1 MQLTTPVL
9 HPAARAI
16 RLALLAMACAAPA
29 ALVAAPALAQ
39 GQAAATAAPQAY
51 AVAAGPLAT
60 ALNDFAVAAGVS
72 LSTDPAQ
79 TRGLRS
85 PGVRGSFGV
94 AQGFAQ
100 VLAGSGLEAVQL
112 PNGAY
117 VLRQAAPS
125 SAAATG
131 VEKTMAPVTVSA
143 SMERDPVSEHSNSY
157 AARAVTVG
165 KGVQTLREIPQSVS
179 VVTRQKMDDQNLNT
193 IDAVLANTT
202 GITMYDSPMGG
213 RYVYSRGFMVDTYQF
228 DGVNRAMYYP
238 QANSFTSNTAMLDRV
253 EIVRGATG
261 LLQGTGSP
269 GAAINMVRKRPL
281 AEKQVQLAL
290 SAGRWNDV
298 RGEVDVTGPLN
309 ESGSIRGRAVA
320 AHDQRDYFYD
330 VADSR
335 TDVLYGVLEFDLAP
349 GSKLTTGAS
358 YEKLHSTPFFSGMPR
373 FRDGS
378 DPKLPR
384 STFLGADWNRWD
396 SRQTA
401 VFAEFE
407 HRFDADWSLKA
418 SANYT
423 RERHDVKYMFS
434 QGALDPATL
443 AGMMMYGGVFDY
455 GTTNKGI
462 DLSLDGKFNAF
473 GRRHGFSAG
482 MNTNRLESDSD
493 FSLALLQRAN
503 NPLRPN
509 HGVAEPSDAWFR
521 ENSYRGDPSITKM
534 TQTGAYGVA
543 RFSVS
548 DPLTVVAGARVSNYK
563 SSSVYRDT
571 GEVYIDPYRENGVV
585 TPYGGVIYAFDKR
598 WSGYA
603 SVSDIFQP
611 QNQRTA
617 EGALLDPLKGRNL
630 EAGVKGELFDG
641 KVNASLAL
649 FRIEQRNRAELDLV
663 NTCSSGTECYFSAG
677 KVRSEGVDA
686 EISGE
691 VAPGWQLFA
700 GYTLNNFKYLEQT
713 SNAGVMFASTYSPR
727 HMLRAWSD
735 YRLPGAL
742 QKWSVGGGVNFQT
755 ESSRVTQN
763 ITVAQGAYALWSARG
778 AYQIDRNWTAS
789 LSVTNLLDKRY
800 YQTVGAP
807 AWGNFYGEP
816 RKAQLT
822 LRARF

>member
-16 RLALLAMACAAPA
+16 RLAVLAMACAAPA
-29 ALVAAPALAQ
+29 AFLATPALAQ
-39 GQAAATAAPQAY
+39 GQAAATSQSY
-51 AVAAGPLAT
+51 AISAGPLAT

-85 PGVRGSFGV
+85 PGVRGSVNVG
-94 AQGFAQ
+94 QGFAQ

-125 SAAATG
+125 TASATG
-131 VEKTMAPVTVSA
+131 VEKTMAPVMVSA

-179 VVTRQKMDDQNLNT
+179 VVTRQKMDDQNLDT

-228 DGVNRAMYYP
+228 DGVNRAMFYP

-290 SAGRWNDV
+290 GAGRWNDV

-309 ESGSIRGRAVA
+309 EAGSIRGRVVA
-320 AHDQRDYFYD
+320 AHEQRDYFYD

-358 YEKLHSTPFFSGMPR
+358 YEKLKSTPFFSGMPR
-373 FRDGS
+373 YRDGS

-384 STFLGADWNRWD
+384 SAYLGADWNRWD

-401 VFAEFE
+401 AFAEFE

-423 RERHDVKYMFS
+423 REQHDVKYMFNL
-434 QGALDPATL
+434 GALNPATM
-443 AGMMMYGGVFDY
+443 AGMMMYAGVFDY
-455 GTTNKGI
+455 GTTNKGL

-482 MNTNRLESDSD
+482 VSTNRLESDSD
-493 FSLALLQRAN
+493 YSLAMMKLPNSALQ
-503 NPLRPN
+503 PN
-509 HGVAEPSDAWFR
+509 HGVAEPSDAWIR
-521 ENSYRGDPSITKM
+521 KEQYGGGHSLTSM

-548 DPLTVVAGARVSNYK
+548 DQLTVVAGARVSNFK
-563 SSSVYRDT
+563 STSVYRDT
-571 GEVYIDPYRENGVV
+571 GEVYLDPSRENGVV
-585 TPYGGVIYAFDKR
+585 TPYGGVIYAFDQR

-617 EGALLDPLKGRNL
+617 EGMLLDPLKGRNL
-630 EAGVKGELFDG
+630 EVGVKGELFDG
-641 KVNASLAL
+641 KVNTSLAL
-649 FRIEQRNRAELDLV
+649 FRIEQRNRAEADLV
-663 NTCSSGTECYFSAG
+663 NTCSSGTECYFSTG

-691 VAPGWQLFA
+691 VAQGWQLFA

-755 ESSRVTQN
+755 QSSRVTRDV
-763 ITVAQGAYALWSARG
+763 TVAQGAYALWSAR
-778 AYQIDRNWTAS
+778 AASQIDRNWTAA

-816 RKAQLT
+816 RKAALT

>member
-16 RLALLAMACAAPA
+16 RLAVLAMACAAPA
-29 ALVAAPALAQ
+29 AFLAAPALAQ
-39 GQAAATAAPQAY
+39 GQAAAASRSY
-51 AVAAGPLAT
+51 AISAGPLAT

-85 PGVRGSFGV
+85 PGVRGSVNV

-117 VLRQAAPS
+117 VLRQAAPAS
-125 SAAATG
+125 ASAAG

-228 DGVNRAMYYP
+228 DGVNRAMFYP

-309 ESGSIRGRAVA
+309 DSGSIRGRIVA
-320 AHDQRDYFYD
+320 AHEQRDYFYD

-349 GSKLTTGAS
+349 GSKLTMGAS
-358 YEKLHSTPFFSGMPR
+358 HEKLKSTPFFSGMPR
-373 FRDGS
+373 YRDGS

-384 STFLGADWNRWD
+384 SAYLGADWNRWD

-401 VFAEFE
+401 AFAEFE

-423 RERHDVKYMFS
+423 REQHDVKYMFNL
-434 QGALDPATL
+434 GALNPATM
-443 AGMMMYGGVFDY
+443 AGMMMYAGVFDY
-455 GTTNKGI
+455 GTTNKGL

-482 MNTNRLESDSD
+482 ISTNRLESDSD
-493 FSLALLQRAN
+493 YSLAMMKLPNSALQ
-503 NPLRPN
+503 PN
-509 HGVAEPSDAWFR
+509 HGVAEPSDAWIR
-521 ENSYRGDPSITKM
+521 KEQYGGGHSLTSM

-571 GEVYIDPYRENGVV
+571 GEVYLDPSRENGVV

-617 EGALLDPLKGRNL
+617 EGTLLDPLKGRNL
-630 EAGVKGELFDG
+630 EVGVKGELFDG

-649 FRIEQRNRAELDLV
+649 FRIEQRNRAEADLV
-663 NTCSSGTECYFSAG
+663 NICTSGTECYFSAG
-677 KVRSEGVDA
+677 KVRSEGLDA

-755 ESSRVTQN
+755 ESSRVTRDV
-763 ITVAQGAYALWSARG
+763 TVAQGAYALWSARA
-778 AYQIDRNWTAS
+778 AYQIDRNWTAA

-816 RKAQLT
+816 RKAALT

>member
-16 RLALLAMACAAPA
+16 RLAVLAMACAAPA
-29 ALVAAPALAQ
+29 AFLAAPALAQ
-39 GQAAATAAPQAY
+39 GQAAAASQSY
-51 AVAAGPLAT
+51 AISAGPLAT

-85 PGVRGSFGV
+85 PGVRGSV
-94 AQGFAQ
+94 NVTQGFAQ

-117 VLRQAAPS
+117 VLRQAAPT
-125 SAAATG
+125 SASATG
-131 VEKTMAPVTVSA
+131 VEKTMAPVMVSA

-228 DGVNRAMYYP
+228 DGVNRAMFYP

-309 ESGSIRGRAVA
+309 DSGSIRGRIVA
-320 AHDQRDYFYD
+320 AHEQRDYFYD

-358 YEKLHSTPFFSGMPR
+358 YEKLKSTPFFSGMPR
-373 FRDGS
+373 YRDGS

-384 STFLGADWNRWD
+384 SAYLGADWNRWD

-401 VFAEFE
+401 AFAEFE

-423 RERHDVKYMFS
+423 REQHDVKYMFNL
-434 QGALDPATL
+434 GALNPATM
-443 AGMMMYGGVFDY
+443 AGMMMYAGVFDY
-455 GTTNKGI
+455 GTTNKGL

-482 MNTNRLESDSD
+482 ISTNRLESDSD
-493 FSLALLQRAN
+493 YSLAMMKLPNSALQ
-503 NPLRPN
+503 PN
-509 HGVAEPSDAWFR
+509 HGVAEPSDAWIR
-521 ENSYRGDPSITKM
+521 KEQYGGGHSLTSM

-630 EAGVKGELFDG
+630 EVGVKGELFDG
-641 KVNASLAL
+641 KVNTSLAL

-677 KVRSEGVDA
+677 KVRSEGLDA

-755 ESSRVTQN
+755 ESSRVTRDVS
-763 ITVAQGAYALWSARG
+763 VAQGAYALWSARA
-778 AYQIDRNWTAS
+778 AYQIDRNWTAA

-816 RKAQLT
+816 RKAALT

>member
-16 RLALLAMACAAPA
+16 RLAVLAMACAAPA
-29 ALVAAPALAQ
+29 AFVAAPALAQ
-39 GQAAATAAPQAY
+39 GQAATAQAFT
-51 AVAAGPLAT
+51 VPAGPLAT

-125 SAAATG
+125 SAAAAG

-165 KGVQTLREIPQSVS
+165 KGVQTLREIPLSVS

-228 DGVNRAMYYP
+228 DGVNRAMFYP
-238 QANSFTSNTAMLDRV
+238 QANSFTSNTTMLDRV

-309 ESGSIRGRAVA
+309 ESGSIRGRVVA
-320 AHDQRDYFYD
+320 AHEQRDYFYD

-358 YEKLHSTPFFSGMPR
+358 YEKLKSTPFFSGMPR
-373 FRDGS
+373 YLDGS

-384 STFLGADWNRWD
+384 STYLGADWNRWD

-401 VFAEFE
+401 AFAEFE

-423 RERHDVKYMFS
+423 REQHDVKYMFNL
-434 QGALDPATL
+434 GALNPATM
-443 AGMMMYGGVFDY
+443 AGMMMYAGVFDY
-455 GTTNKGI
+455 GTTNKGL

-482 MNTNRLESDSD
+482 VSTNRLESDSD
-493 FSLALLQRAN
+493 YSLAMMKLPNSALQ
-503 NPLRPN
+503 PN
-509 HGVAEPSDAWFR
+509 HGVAEPSDAWIR
-521 ENSYRGDPSITKM
+521 EKQYGGGHSLTTM

-548 DPLTVVAGARVSNYK
+548 DPLTVVAGARVSNFK
-563 SSSVYRDT
+563 STSVYRDT
-571 GEVYIDPYRENGVV
+571 GEVYLDPSRENGVV

-617 EGALLDPLKGRNL
+617 EGALLEPLKGRNL
-630 EAGVKGELFDG
+630 EVGVKGELFDG
-641 KVNASLAL
+641 KVNTSLAL
-649 FRIEQRNRAELDLV
+649 FRIEQRNRAEADLV
-663 NTCSSGTECYFSAG
+663 NICTSGTECYFSTG

-691 VAPGWQLFA
+691 VTPGWQLFA

-755 ESSRVTQN
+755 ESSRTTRDVK
-763 ITVAQGAYALWSARG
+763 VAQGAYALWSARA

>member
-16 RLALLAMACAAPA
+16 RLAVLAMACAAPA
-29 ALVAAPALAQ
+29 AFLAAPALAQ
-39 GQAAATAAPQAY
+39 GQAAASQSY
-51 AVAAGPLAT
+51 AISAGPLAT

-85 PGVRGSFGV
+85 AGVRGSV
-94 AQGFAQ
+94 NVTQGFAQ
-100 VLAGSGLEAVQL
+100 VLAGSGLEALQL

-117 VLRQAAPS
+117 VLRQAAPT
-125 SAAATG
+125 SASATG

-228 DGVNRAMYYP
+228 DGVNRAMFYP

-309 ESGSIRGRAVA
+309 EAGSIRGRVVA
-320 AHDQRDYFYD
+320 AHEQRDYFYD

-358 YEKLHSTPFFSGMPR
+358 YEKLKSTPFFSGMPR
-373 FRDGS
+373 YRDGS

-384 STFLGADWNRWD
+384 SAYLGADWNRWD

-401 VFAEFE
+401 AFAEFE

-423 RERHDVKYMFS
+423 REQHDVKYMFNL
-434 QGALDPATL
+434 GALNPATM
-443 AGMMMYGGVFDY
+443 AGMMMYAGVFDY
-455 GTTNKGI
+455 GTTNKGL

-482 MNTNRLESDSD
+482 VSTNRLESDSD
-493 FSLALLQRAN
+493 YSLAMMKLPNSALQ
-503 NPLRPN
+503 PN
-509 HGVAEPSDAWFR
+509 HGVAEPSDAWIR
-521 ENSYRGDPSITKM
+521 KEQYGGGHSLTSM

-548 DPLTVVAGARVSNYK
+548 DPLTVVAGARVSNFK
-563 SSSVYRDT
+563 STSVYRDT
-571 GEVYIDPYRENGVV
+571 GEVYLDPSRENGVV
-585 TPYGGVIYAFDKR
+585 TPYGGVIYAFDQR

-630 EAGVKGELFDG
+630 EVGVKGELFDG

-755 ESSRVTQN
+755 ESSRVTRDV
-763 ITVAQGAYALWSARG
+763 TVAQGAYALWSARA

-816 RKAQLT
+816 RKAALT

>member
-16 RLALLAMACAAPA
+16 RLAVIAMACAAPA
-29 ALVAAPALAQ
+29 AFLAAPALAQ
-39 GQAAATAAPQAY
+39 GQAAATAPQAY
-51 AVAAGPLAT
+51 AVPAGPLAT

-85 PGVRGSFGV
+85 PGVRGSFNV
-94 AQGFAQ
+94 TQGFAQ

-112 PNGAY
+112 PNGAW
-117 VLRQAAPS
+117 VLRLAAPA
-125 SAAATG
+125 SAPAAGT
-131 VEKTMAPVTVSA
+131 EKTMAPVTVSA

-213 RYVYSRGFMVDTYQF
+213 RYVYSRGFMVETYQF
-228 DGVNRAMYYP
+228 DGVNRAMFYP

-290 SAGRWNDV
+290 GAGRWNDV

-320 AHDQRDYFYD
+320 SMEQRDYFYD

-358 YEKLHSTPFFSGMPR
+358 YEKLKSTPFFSGMPR
-373 FRDGS
+373 YLDGS

-384 STFLGADWNRWD
+384 STYLGADWNRWD

-401 VFAEFE
+401 AFAEFE

-423 RERHDVKYMFS
+423 REQHDVKYMFNL
-434 QGALDPATL
+434 GALHPATL
-443 AGMMMYGGVFDY
+443 AGMMMYAGVFDY
-455 GTTNKGI
+455 GSTNKGV

-482 MNTNRLESDSD
+482 VSTNRLESDSD
-493 FSLALLQRAN
+493 YSLAMMKLPNSALQ
-503 NPLRPN
+503 PN
-509 HGVAEPSDAWFR
+509 HGVAEPSDAWIR
-521 ENSYRGDPSITKM
+521 KEKYGGAHSLTTM

-585 TPYGGVIYAFDKR
+585 TPYGGVIYAFDPR

-630 EAGVKGELFDG
+630 EVGVKGELFDG
-641 KVNASLAL
+641 KVNTSLSL
-649 FRIEQRNRAELDLV
+649 FRIEQRNRAEADLV
-663 NTCSSGTECYFSAG
+663 NICTSGTECYFSTG

-713 SNAGVMFASTYSPR
+713 SIVGVMFASTYSPR

-755 ESSRVTQN
+755 ESSRTTRDVK
-763 ITVAQGAYALWSARG
+763 VAQGAYALWSAR
-778 AYQIDRNWTAS
+778 AAWQIDRNWTAS

-800 YQTVGAP
+800 YQTVSAP

>member
-16 RLALLAMACAAPA
+16 RLAVLAMACAAPA
-29 ALVAAPALAQ
+29 AFLAAPALAQ
-39 GQAAATAAPQAY
+39 GQAAAASQSY
-51 AVAAGPLAT
+51 AISAGPLAT

-85 PGVRGSFGV
+85 PGVRGSV
-94 AQGFAQ
+94 NVTQGFSQ

-117 VLRQAAPS
+117 VLRQAAPAS
-125 SAAATG
+125 ASAAG
-131 VEKTMAPVTVSA
+131 VEKTMAPVMVSA

-228 DGVNRAMYYP
+228 DGVNRAMFYP

-309 ESGSIRGRAVA
+309 DSGSIRGRIVA
-320 AHDQRDYFYD
+320 AHEQRDYFYD

-358 YEKLHSTPFFSGMPR
+358 YEKLKSTPFFSGMPR
-373 FRDGS
+373 YRDGS

-384 STFLGADWNRWD
+384 SAYLGADWNRWD

-401 VFAEFE
+401 AFAEFE

-423 RERHDVKYMFS
+423 REQHDVKYMFNL
-434 QGALDPATL
+434 GALHPTTL
-443 AGMMMYGGVFDY
+443 AGMMMYTGVFDY
-455 GTTNKGI
+455 GTTNKGV

-482 MNTNRLESDSD
+482 ISTNRLESDSD
-493 FSLALLQRAN
+493 YSLAMMKLPNSALQ
-503 NPLRPN
+503 PN
-509 HGVAEPSDAWFR
+509 HGVAEPSDAWIR
-521 ENSYRGDPSITKM
+521 KEQYGGGHSLTSM

-617 EGALLDPLKGRNL
+617 EGTLLDPLKGRNL
-630 EAGVKGELFDG
+630 EVGVKGELFDG
-641 KVNASLAL
+641 KVNTSLAL

-677 KVRSEGVDA
+677 KVRSEGLDA

-755 ESSRVTQN
+755 ESSRVTRDVS
-763 ITVAQGAYALWSARG
+763 VAQGAYALWSARA
-778 AYQIDRNWTAS
+778 AYQIDRNWTAA

-816 RKAQLT
+816 RKAALT

>member
-16 RLALLAMACAAPA
+16 RLAVLAMACAAPA
-29 ALVAAPALAQ
+29 AFLATPALAQ
-39 GQAAATAAPQAY
+39 GQAAATSQSY
-51 AVAAGPLAT
+51 AISAGPLAT

-85 PGVRGSFGV
+85 PGVRGSVNVG
-94 AQGFAQ
+94 QGFAQ

-125 SAAATG
+125 TASATG
-131 VEKTMAPVTVSA
+131 VEKTMAPVMVSA

-179 VVTRQKMDDQNLNT
+179 VVTRQKMDDQNLDT

-228 DGVNRAMYYP
+228 DGVNRAMFYP

-290 SAGRWNDV
+290 GAGRWNDV

-309 ESGSIRGRAVA
+309 EAGSIRGRVVA
-320 AHDQRDYFYD
+320 AHEQRDYFYD

-358 YEKLHSTPFFSGMPR
+358 YEKLKSTPFFSGMPR
-373 FRDGS
+373 YRDGS

-384 STFLGADWNRWD
+384 SAYLGADWNRWD

-401 VFAEFE
+401 AFAEFE

-423 RERHDVKYMFS
+423 REQHDVKYMFNL
-434 QGALDPATL
+434 GALNPATM
-443 AGMMMYGGVFDY
+443 AGMMMYAGVFDY
-455 GTTNKGI
+455 GTTNKGL

-482 MNTNRLESDSD
+482 VSTNRLESDSD
-493 FSLALLQRAN
+493 YSLAMMKLPNSALQ
-503 NPLRPN
+503 PN
-509 HGVAEPSDAWFR
+509 HGVAEPSDAWIR
-521 ENSYRGDPSITKM
+521 KEQYGGGHSLTSM

-548 DPLTVVAGARVSNYK
+548 DQLTVVAGARVSNFK
-563 SSSVYRDT
+563 STSVYRDT
-571 GEVYIDPYRENGVV
+571 GEVYLDPSRENGVV

-617 EGALLDPLKGRNL
+617 EGALLEPLKGRNL
-630 EAGVKGELFDG
+630 EVGVKGELFDG
-641 KVNASLAL
+641 KVNTSLAL
-649 FRIEQRNRAELDLV
+649 FRIEQRNRAEADLV
-663 NTCSSGTECYFSAG
+663 NICTSGTECYFSAG

-691 VAPGWQLFA
+691 VAQGWQLFA

-755 ESSRVTQN
+755 QSSRVTRDV
-763 ITVAQGAYALWSARG
+763 TVAQGAYALWSARA
-778 AYQIDRNWTAS
+778 AYQIDRNWTAA

-816 RKAQLT
+816 RKAALT

>member
-16 RLALLAMACAAPA
+16 RLAVLAMACAAPA
-29 ALVAAPALAQ
+29 AFVAAPALAQ
-39 GQAAATAAPQAY
+39 GQAAAAAPQAY
-51 AVAAGPLAT
+51 AIAAGPLAT

-85 PGVRGSFGV
+85 PGVRGSV
-94 AQGFAQ
+94 NVSQGFAQ

-117 VLRQAAPS
+117 VLRQAAPTS
-125 SAAATG
+125 ASAAG

-228 DGVNRAMYYP
+228 DGVNRAMFYP

-309 ESGSIRGRAVA
+309 EAGSIRGRVVA

-358 YEKLHSTPFFSGMPR
+358 YEKLKSTPFFSGMPR
-373 FRDGS
+373 YRDGS

-384 STFLGADWNRWD
+384 SAYLGADWNRWD

-401 VFAEFE
+401 AFAEFE

-423 RERHDVKYMFS
+423 REQHDVKYMFNL
-434 QGALDPATL
+434 GALNPATM
-443 AGMMMYGGVFDY
+443 AGMMMYAGVFDY
-455 GTTNKGI
+455 GTTNKGL

-482 MNTNRLESDSD
+482 VSTNRLESDSD
-493 FSLALLQRAN
+493 YSLAMMKLPNSALQ
-503 NPLRPN
+503 PN
-509 HGVAEPSDAWFR
+509 HGVAEPSDAWIR
-521 ENSYRGDPSITKM
+521 KEQYGGGHSLTSM

-548 DPLTVVAGARVSNYK
+548 DPLTVVAGARVSNFK

-617 EGALLDPLKGRNL
+617 AGALLDPLKGRNL
-630 EAGVKGELFDG
+630 EVGVKGELFDG
-641 KVNASLAL
+641 KVNTSLAL
-649 FRIEQRNRAELDLV
+649 FRIEQRNRAEADLV
-663 NTCSSGTECYFSAG
+663 NICTSGTECYFSAG
-677 KVRSEGVDA
+677 KVRSEGLDA

-691 VAPGWQLFA
+691 VAQGWQLFA

-755 ESSRVTQN
+755 ESSRVTRDV
-763 ITVAQGAYALWSARG
+763 TVAQGAYALWSARA
-778 AYQIDRNWTAS
+778 AYQIDRNWTAA

-816 RKAQLT
+816 RKAALT

>member
-1 MQLTTPVL
+1 MNLKLNP
-9 HPAARAI
+9 P
-16 RLALLAMACAAPA
+16 ALLAISCAVSA
-29 ALVAAPALAQ
+29 ALTTLPALAQ
-39 GQAAATAAPQAY
+39 SQPASASY
-51 AVAAGPLAT
+51 AIAAGPLST
-60 ALNDFAVAAGVS
+60 ALNDFAVAANIS

-85 PGVRGSFGV
+85 PGVRGLYSV
-94 AQGFAQ
+94 AQGFALL
-100 VLAGSGLEAVQL
+100 LAGSGLEAVQL
-112 PNGAY
+112 ANGGY
-117 VLRQAAPS
+117 VLRQAAIAPQ
-125 SAAATG
+125 AGA
-131 VEKTMAPVTVSA
+131 EKTMAPVTISA
-143 SMERDPVSEHSNSY
+143 SQERDPVSEHDNSY

-165 KGVQTLREIPQSVS
+165 KGVQTLREIAQSVS
-179 VVTRQKMDDQNLNT
+179 VITRQKMDDQNLTT

-238 QANSFTSNTAMLDRV
+238 QANSFTSNTAVLDRV
-253 EIVRGATG
+253 EVVRGATG

-281 AEKQVQLAL
+281 ADKQLQLAVTG
-290 SAGRWNDV
+290 GRWNAL
-298 RGEVDVTGPLN
+298 RGEVDATGPLN
-309 ESGSIRGRAVA
+309 ESGSIRGRVVA
-320 AHDQRDYFYD
+320 AHDQRDFFYD

-358 YEKLHSTPFFSGMPR
+358 VEKLRSTPFFSGLPLYSNG
-373 FRDGS
+373 RDS
-378 DPKLPR
+378 KLPR
-384 STFLGADWNRWD
+384 SSFIGADWNRWN
-396 SRQTA
+396 SKQTA
-401 VFAEFE
+401 AFAEFE
-407 HRFDADWSLKA
+407 HRPDADWSLKA

-423 RERHDVKYMFS
+423 RERHDVKYMFNL
-434 QGALDPATL
+434 GAINPVTM
-443 AGMMMYGGVFDY
+443 AGMMRYDGVFDY
-455 GTTNKGI
+455 GTTNKGV

-482 MNTNRLESDSD
+482 VNTNRLEGDSD
-493 FSLALLQRAN
+493 FSLAMLNQGINALQ
-503 NPLRPN
+503 PD
-509 HGVAEPSDAWFR
+509 HGVEEPSDTWLR
-521 ENSYRGDPSITKM
+521 EHSYRGAPTVTSM
-534 TQTGAYGVA
+534 RQTGAYGVA
-543 RFSVS
+543 RISVS
-548 DPLTVVAGARVSNYK
+548 EPFTVVAGARVSNYK
-563 SSSVYRDT
+563 SSNINRIT
-571 GEVYIDPYRENGVV
+571 GAEESDPYKENGVV
-585 TPYGGVIYAFDKR
+585 TPYGGVLYAFDPR

-611 QNQRTA
+611 QNSRDA
-617 EGALLDPLKGRNL
+617 AGALLDPLKGRNL

-641 KVNASLAL
+641 KVNASLAV

-663 NTCSSGTECYFSAG
+663 HTCSSGTECYISAG

-691 VAPGWQLFA
+691 VARGWQLFA
-700 GYTLNNFKYLEQT
+700 GYTLNNFKYLDQT
-713 SNAGVMFASTYSPR
+713 SSAGLMFASTYSPR

-742 QKWSVGGGVNFQT
+742 AAWSVGGGVNFQT
-755 ESSRVTQN
+755 ESSRVTQG
-763 ITVAQGAYALWSARG
+763 ITVAQGAYALWSARA
-778 AYQIDRNWTAS
+778 AYQIDRNWSAS
-789 LSVTNLLDKRY
+789 LSVTNVLDKRY

-816 RKAQLT
+816 RKASLT

>member
-1 MQLTTPVL
+1 MNLNTP
-9 HPAARAI
+9 
-16 RLALLAMACAAPA
+16 ALLAISCAVYA
-29 ALVAAPALAQ
+29 ALTVLPAQAQ
-39 GQAAATAAPQAY
+39 SRPASASY
-51 AVAAGPLAT
+51 AIAAGPLST
-60 ALNDFAVAAGVS
+60 ALNDFAVAANVS

-79 TRGLRS
+79 TRGLQS
-85 PGVRGSFGV
+85 PGVRGAYSV
-94 AQGFAQ
+94 AQGFALL
-100 VLAGSGLEAVQL
+100 LAGSGLEAVQL
-112 PNGAY
+112 PNGGY
-117 VLRQAAPS
+117 VLRQAAIAPQPG
-125 SAAATG
+125 A
-131 VEKTMAPVTVSA
+131 EKTMAPVSISA
-143 SMERDPVSEHSNSY
+143 SLERDPVSEHGNSY

-179 VVTRQKMDDQNLNT
+179 VITRQKMDDQNLTT

-213 RYVYSRGFMVDTYQF
+213 RYVYSRGFMVETYQF

-238 QANSFTSNTAMLDRV
+238 QANSFTSNTAVLDRV
-253 EIVRGATG
+253 EVVRGATG
-261 LLQGTGSP
+261 LLQGTGSR
-269 GAAINMVRKRPL
+269 GAAINMVRKRPM
-281 AEKQVQLAL
+281 AEKQVQLAVTG
-290 SAGRWNDV
+290 GRWNAL
-298 RGEVDVTGPLN
+298 RGEVDATGPLN
-309 ESGSIRGRAVA
+309 ESGSIRGRVVA

-358 YEKLHSTPFFSGMPR
+358 VEKLRSTPFFSGMPR
-373 FRDGS
+373 YRDGG
-378 DPKLPR
+378 DPHLPR
-384 STFLGADWNRWD
+384 NTYLGADWNHWD
-396 SRQTA
+396 SRQSA

-407 HRFDADWSLKA
+407 HRFDADWVMKIT
-418 SANYT
+418 ANGT

-434 QGALDPATL
+434 QGALDRATL

-455 GTTNKGI
+455 GTTNKGVDI
-462 DLSLDGKFNAF
+462 SLDGKFNAF
-473 GRRHGFSAG
+473 GRRHGFSVGAS
-482 MNTNRLESDSD
+482 TNRLESDSD
-493 FSLALLQRAN
+493 FSLALLQR
-503 NPLRPN
+503 PN
-509 HGVAEPSDAWFR
+509 SALQPEHGVAEPSDAWFR
-521 ENSYRGDPSITKM
+521 ANSYCGEPSITTM
-534 TQTGAYGVA
+534 RQSGAYGVA
-543 RFSVS
+543 RLSVT
-548 DPLTVVAGARVSNYK
+548 DPLTVVLGARVSNYK

-571 GEVYIDPYRENGVV
+571 GEVYIDPYKENGVL
-585 TPYGGVIYAFDKR
+585 TPYGGVIYAFDPR

-617 EGALLDPLKGRNL
+617 DGALLDPLKGRNL

-641 KVNASLAL
+641 KVNASLAV

-663 NTCSSGTECYFSAG
+663 NTCSSGTECYFSTG

-691 VAPGWQLFA
+691 VARGWQLFA
-700 GYTLNNFKYLEQT
+700 GYTLNNFKYLDQT
-713 SNAGVMFASTYSPR
+713 SSAGVMFASTYSPR
-727 HMLRAWSD
+727 HMLRVWSD

-742 QKWSVGGGVNFQT
+742 AAWSVGGGVNFQT

-763 ITVAQGAYALWSARG
+763 IKVAQAAYALWTARA

-816 RKAQLT
+816 RKASVT

>member
-16 RLALLAMACAAPA
+16 RLAILAMACAAPA
-29 ALVAAPALAQ
+29 AFLAAPALAQ
-39 GQAAATAAPQAY
+39 GQAAAASQSY
-51 AVAAGPLAT
+51 AISAGPLAT

-85 PGVRGSFGV
+85 PGVRGSV
-94 AQGFAQ
+94 NVSQGFAQ

-117 VLRQAAPS
+117 VLRQAAPTS
-125 SAAATG
+125 ASAAG

-228 DGVNRAMYYP
+228 DGVNRAMFYP

-309 ESGSIRGRAVA
+309 EAGSIRGRVVA

-358 YEKLHSTPFFSGMPR
+358 YEKLKSTPFFSGMPR
-373 FRDGS
+373 YRDGS

-384 STFLGADWNRWD
+384 SAYLGADWNRWD

-401 VFAEFE
+401 AFAEFE

-423 RERHDVKYMFS
+423 REQHDVKYMFNL
-434 QGALDPATL
+434 GALNPATM
-443 AGMMMYGGVFDY
+443 AGMMMYAGVFDY
-455 GTTNKGI
+455 GTTNKGL

-482 MNTNRLESDSD
+482 VSTNRLESDSD
-493 FSLALLQRAN
+493 YSLAMMKLPNSALQ
-503 NPLRPN
+503 PN
-509 HGVAEPSDAWFR
+509 HGVAEPSDAWIR
-521 ENSYRGDPSITKM
+521 KEQYGGGHSLTST

-571 GEVYIDPYRENGVV
+571 GEVYLDPSRENGVV

-617 EGALLDPLKGRNL
+617 AGALLDPLKGRNL
-630 EAGVKGELFDG
+630 EVGVKGELFDG

-649 FRIEQRNRAELDLV
+649 FRIEQRNRAEADLV
-663 NTCSSGTECYFSAG
+663 NICTSGTECYFSAG
-677 KVRSEGVDA
+677 KVRSEGLDA

-691 VAPGWQLFA
+691 VAQGWQLFA

-755 ESSRVTQN
+755 ESSRVTRDV
-763 ITVAQGAYALWSARG
+763 TVAQGAYALWSARA
-778 AYQIDRNWTAS
+778 AYQIDRNWTAA

-816 RKAQLT
+816 RKAALT

>member
-16 RLALLAMACAAPA
+16 RLAVLAMACAAPA
-29 ALVAAPALAQ
+29 AFIAAPALAQ
-39 GQAAATAAPQAY
+39 GQAAAAAPQPY
-51 AVAAGPLAT
+51 AVPAGPLAT

-85 PGVRGSFGV
+85 PGVRGSFNV
-94 AQGFAQ
+94 AQGFSQ
-100 VLAGSGLEAVQL
+100 VLAGSGMEAVQL

-125 SAAATG
+125 STSEAG
-131 VEKTMAPVTVSA
+131 VEKTMAPVMVSA
-143 SMERDPVSEHSNSY
+143 SMERDPVSEHSSSY

-179 VVTRQKMDDQNLNT
+179 VVTRQKMDDQNLST

-213 RYVYSRGFMVDTYQF
+213 RYVYSRGFMVETYQF

-281 AEKQVQLAL
+281 AEKQAQLAL

-309 ESGSIRGRAVA
+309 ESGSIRGRVVA

-330 VADSR
+330 VANSR

-373 FRDGS
+373 YLDGS

-384 STFLGADWNRWD
+384 STYLGADWNRWD

-401 VFAEFE
+401 AFAEFE

-423 RERHDVKYMFS
+423 REQHDVKYMFNL
-434 QGALDPATL
+434 GALNPATL
-443 AGMMMYGGVFDY
+443 AGMMMYAGVFDY
-455 GTTNKGI
+455 GTTNKGV

-482 MNTNRLESDSD
+482 H
-493 FSLALLQRAN
+493 Q
-503 NPLRPN
+503 
-509 HGVAEPSDAWFR
+509 HEP
-521 ENSYRGDPSITKM
+521 
-534 TQTGAYGVA
+534 
-543 RFSVS
+543 
-548 DPLTVVAGARVSNYK
+548 
-563 SSSVYRDT
+563 
-571 GEVYIDPYRENGVV
+571 
-585 TPYGGVIYAFDKR
+585 
-598 WSGYA
+598 
-603 SVSDIFQP
+603 
-611 QNQRTA
+611 
-617 EGALLDPLKGRNL
+617 
-630 EAGVKGELFDG
+630 
-641 KVNASLAL
+641 
-649 FRIEQRNRAELDLV
+649 
-663 NTCSSGTECYFSAG
+663 AG
-677 KVRSEGVDA
+677 KRQRLQ
-686 EISGE
+686 
-691 VAPGWQLFA
+691 PGHDEA
-700 GYTLNNFKYLEQT
+700 
-713 SNAGVMFASTYSPR
+713 
-727 HMLRAWSD
+727 
-735 YRLPGAL
+735 
-742 QKWSVGGGVNFQT
+742 
-755 ESSRVTQN
+755 
-763 ITVAQGAYALWSARG
+763 AQ
-778 AYQIDRNWTAS
+778 
-789 LSVTNLLDKRY
+789 
-800 YQTVGAP
+800 
-807 AWGNFYGEP
+807 
-816 RKAQLT
+816 
-822 LRARF
+822 

>member
-1 MQLTTPVL
+1 MQLTTPIL

-16 RLALLAMACAAPA
+16 RLAVLAMACAAPA
-29 ALVAAPALAQ
+29 AFLAAPALAQ
-39 GQAAATAAPQAY
+39 GQAAAASQSY
-51 AVAAGPLAT
+51 AISAGPLAT

-85 PGVRGSFGV
+85 PGVRGSV
-94 AQGFAQ
+94 NVSQGFAQ

-117 VLRQAAPS
+117 VLRQAAPTS
-125 SAAATG
+125 ASAAG

-228 DGVNRAMYYP
+228 DGVNRAMFYP
-238 QANSFTSNTAMLDRV
+238 QANSLTSNTAMLDRV

-309 ESGSIRGRAVA
+309 EAGSIRGRVVA

-358 YEKLHSTPFFSGMPR
+358 YEKLKSTPFFSGMPR
-373 FRDGS
+373 YRDGS

-384 STFLGADWNRWD
+384 SAYLGADWNRWD

-401 VFAEFE
+401 AFAEFE

-423 RERHDVKYMFS
+423 REQHDVKYMFNL
-434 QGALDPATL
+434 GALNPATM
-443 AGMMMYGGVFDY
+443 AGMMMYAGVFDY
-455 GTTNKGI
+455 GTTNKGL

-482 MNTNRLESDSD
+482 VSTNRLESDSD
-493 FSLALLQRAN
+493 YSLAMMKLPNSALQ
-503 NPLRPN
+503 PN
-509 HGVAEPSDAWFR
+509 HGVAEPSDAWIR
-521 ENSYRGDPSITKM
+521 KEQYGGGHSLTSM

-548 DPLTVVAGARVSNYK
+548 DPLTVVAGARVSNFK

-617 EGALLDPLKGRNL
+617 EGTLLDPLKGRNL
-630 EAGVKGELFDG
+630 EVGVKGELFDG

-649 FRIEQRNRAELDLV
+649 FRIEQRNRAEADLV
-663 NTCSSGTECYFSAG
+663 NICTSGTECYFSAG

-691 VAPGWQLFA
+691 VAQGWQLFA

-755 ESSRVTQN
+755 ESSRVTRDV
-763 ITVAQGAYALWSARG
+763 TVAQGAYALWSARA
-778 AYQIDRNWTAS
+778 AYQIDRNWTAA

>member
-16 RLALLAMACAAPA
+16 RLAVLAMACAAPA
-29 ALVAAPALAQ
+29 AFVAAPALAQ
-39 GQAAATAAPQAY
+39 GQAATAQAFT
-51 AVAAGPLAT
+51 VPAGPLAT

-125 SAAATG
+125 SAAAAG

-165 KGVQTLREIPQSVS
+165 KGVQTLREIPLSVS

-228 DGVNRAMYYP
+228 DGVNRAMFYP
-238 QANSFTSNTAMLDRV
+238 QANSFTSNTTMLDRV

-309 ESGSIRGRAVA
+309 ESGSIRGRVVA
-320 AHDQRDYFYD
+320 AHEQRDYFYD

-358 YEKLHSTPFFSGMPR
+358 YEKLKSTPFFSGMPR
-373 FRDGS
+373 YLDGS

-384 STFLGADWNRWD
+384 STYLGADWNRWD

-401 VFAEFE
+401 AFAEFE

-423 RERHDVKYMFS
+423 REQHDVKYMFNL
-434 QGALDPATL
+434 GALNPATM
-443 AGMMMYGGVFDY
+443 AGMMMYAGVFDY
-455 GTTNKGI
+455 GTTNKGL

-482 MNTNRLESDSD
+482 VSTNRLESDSD
-493 FSLALLQRAN
+493 YSLAMMKLPNSALQ
-503 NPLRPN
+503 PN
-509 HGVAEPSDAWFR
+509 HGVAEPSDAWIR
-521 ENSYRGDPSITKM
+521 KEQYGGGHSLTTM

-548 DPLTVVAGARVSNYK
+548 DPLTVVAGARVSNFK
-563 SSSVYRDT
+563 STSVYRDT
-571 GEVYIDPYRENGVV
+571 GEVYLDPSRENGVV

-617 EGALLDPLKGRNL
+617 EGALLEPLKGRNL
-630 EAGVKGELFDG
+630 EVGVKGELFDG
-641 KVNASLAL
+641 KVNTSLAL

-677 KVRSEGVDA
+677 KVRSEGLDA

-763 ITVAQGAYALWSARG
+763 VTVAQGAYALFSARG

>member
-16 RLALLAMACAAPA
+16 RLAIIAMACAAPA
-29 ALVAAPALAQ
+29 AFVSAPALAQ
-39 GQAAATAAPQAY
+39 GQAAAAPQAY
-51 AVAAGPLAT
+51 AVPAGPLAT

-85 PGVRGSFGV
+85 PGVRGSFNV
-94 AQGFAQ
+94 SQGFAQ

-125 SAAATG
+125 SASAAG

-157 AARAVTVG
+157 AARAVTIG

-213 RYVYSRGFMVDTYQF
+213 RYVYSRGFMVETYQF
-228 DGVNRAMYYP
+228 DGVNRAMFYP

-298 RGEVDVTGPLN
+298 RGEIDVTGPLN

-320 AHDQRDYFYD
+320 AHDQRNYFYD

-373 FRDGS
+373 YLDGS

-384 STFLGADWNRWD
+384 STYLGADWNRWD

-401 VFAEFE
+401 AFAEFE
-407 HRFDADWSLKA
+407 HRFNADWSLKA

-423 RERHDVKYMFS
+423 REQHDVKYMFNL
-434 QGALDPATL
+434 GALNPATL
-443 AGMMMYGGVFDY
+443 AGMMMYAGVFDY
-455 GTTNKGI
+455 GTTNKGV

-482 MNTNRLESDSD
+482 ISTNRLESDSD
-493 FSLALLQRAN
+493 YSLAMMKLPNSALQ
-503 NPLRPN
+503 PN
-509 HGVAEPSDAWFR
+509 HGVAEPSDTWIRKEKYGGAH
-521 ENSYRGDPSITKM
+521 SLTTM
-534 TQTGAYGVA
+534 TQTAAYGVA

-563 SSSVYRDT
+563 WSSVYRDT

-630 EAGVKGELFDG
+630 EVGVKGELFDG
-641 KVNASLAL
+641 KVNTSLAL

-663 NTCSSGTECYFSAG
+663 NTCSNGTECYFSAG
-677 KVRSEGVDA
+677 KVRSEGLDA

-755 ESSRVTQN
+755 ESSRVTRDV
-763 ITVAQGAYALWSARG
+763 TVAQGAYALWSARA

-816 RKAQLT
+816 RKAALT

>member
-16 RLALLAMACAAPA
+16 RLAVLAMACAAPA
-29 ALVAAPALAQ
+29 AFLATPALAQ
-39 GQAAATAAPQAY
+39 GQAAATSQSY
-51 AVAAGPLAT
+51 AISAGPLAT

-85 PGVRGSFGV
+85 PGVRGSFNVG
-94 AQGFAQ
+94 QGFAQ

-125 SAAATG
+125 TASATG
-131 VEKTMAPVTVSA
+131 VEKTMAPVMVSA

-179 VVTRQKMDDQNLNT
+179 VVTRQKMDDQNLDT

-228 DGVNRAMYYP
+228 DGVNRAMFYP

-290 SAGRWNDV
+290 GAGRWNDV

-309 ESGSIRGRAVA
+309 EAGSIRGRVVA
-320 AHDQRDYFYD
+320 AHEQRDYFYD

-358 YEKLHSTPFFSGMPR
+358 YEKLKSTPFFSGMPR
-373 FRDGS
+373 YRDGS

-384 STFLGADWNRWD
+384 SAYLGADWNRWD

-401 VFAEFE
+401 AFAEFE

-423 RERHDVKYMFS
+423 REQHDVKYMFNL
-434 QGALDPATL
+434 GALNPATM
-443 AGMMMYGGVFDY
+443 AGMMMYAGVFDY
-455 GTTNKGI
+455 GTTNKGL

-482 MNTNRLESDSD
+482 VSTNRLESDSD
-493 FSLALLQRAN
+493 YSLAMMKLPNSALQ
-503 NPLRPN
+503 PN
-509 HGVAEPSDAWFR
+509 HGVAEPSDAWIR
-521 ENSYRGDPSITKM
+521 KEQYGGGHSLTSM

-548 DPLTVVAGARVSNYK
+548 DQLTVVAGARVSNYK
-563 SSSVYRDT
+563 WSSVYRDT

-617 EGALLDPLKGRNL
+617 EGTLLDPLKGRNL
-630 EAGVKGELFDG
+630 EVGVKGELFDG
-641 KVNASLAL
+641 KVNTSLAL

-677 KVRSEGVDA
+677 KVRSEGLDA

-755 ESSRVTQN
+755 QSSRVTRDV
-763 ITVAQGAYALWSARG
+763 TVAQGAYALWSARA
-778 AYQIDRNWTAS
+778 AYQIDRNWTAA

-816 RKAQLT
+816 RKAALT

>member
-16 RLALLAMACAAPA
+16 RLAVLAMACAAPA
-29 ALVAAPALAQ
+29 AFLAAPALAQ
-39 GQAAATAAPQAY
+39 GQAAAASQSY
-51 AVAAGPLAT
+51 AISAGPLAT

-85 PGVRGSFGV
+85 PGVRGSVNV
-94 AQGFAQ
+94 AQGFSQ

-125 SAAATG
+125 TASATG
-131 VEKTMAPVTVSA
+131 VEKTMAPVMVSA

-165 KGVQTLREIPQSVS
+165 KGVQTLREIPLSVS

-309 ESGSIRGRAVA
+309 ESGSMRGRVVA
-320 AHDQRDYFYD
+320 AHEQRDYFYD

-358 YEKLHSTPFFSGMPR
+358 HEKLKSTPFFSGMPR
-373 FRDGS
+373 YLDGS

-384 STFLGADWNRWD
+384 STYLGADWNRWD

-401 VFAEFE
+401 AFAEFE

-423 RERHDVKYMFS
+423 REQHDVKYMFNL
-434 QGALDPATL
+434 GALHPATL
-443 AGMMMYGGVFDY
+443 AGMMMYAGVFDY
-455 GTTNKGI
+455 GTTNKGL

-482 MNTNRLESDSD
+482 INTNRLESDSD
-493 FSLALLQRAN
+493 YSLAMMKLPNSALQ
-503 NPLRPN
+503 PN
-509 HGVAEPSDAWFR
+509 HGVAEPSDAWIR
-521 ENSYRGDPSITKM
+521 QKKYGGAHSLTSM

-543 RFSVS
+543 RFSIS

-585 TPYGGVIYAFDKR
+585 TPYGGVIYAFDQR

-617 EGALLDPLKGRNL
+617 DGALLDPLKGRNL
-630 EAGVKGELFDG
+630 EVGVKGELFDG
-641 KVNASLAL
+641 KVNTSLAL

-735 YRLPGAL
+735 YLLPGAL

-755 ESSRVTQN
+755 ESSRVTRDV
-763 ITVAQGAYALWSARG
+763 TVAQGAYALWSAR
-778 AYQIDRNWTAS
+778 AAWQIDRNWTAA

-816 RKAQLT
+816 RKAALT

>member
-16 RLALLAMACAAPA
+16 RLAVLAMACAAPA
-29 ALVAAPALAQ
+29 AAFIAAPALAQ
-39 GQAAATAAPQAY
+39 GQAATAQAF
-51 AVAAGPLAT
+51 AVPAGPLAT

-125 SAAATG
+125 SAAAAG

-157 AARAVTVG
+157 AARAVTIG

-238 QANSFTSNTAMLDRV
+238 QANSFTSNTAVLDRV

-290 SAGRWNDV
+290 GAGRWNDV

-309 ESGSIRGRAVA
+309 DSGSIRGRAVA
-320 AHDQRDYFYD
+320 SMEQRDYFYD

-358 YEKLHSTPFFSGMPR
+358 YEKLKSTPFFSGMPR
-373 FRDGS
+373 YLDGS

-384 STFLGADWNRWD
+384 STYLGADWNRWD

-401 VFAEFE
+401 AFAEFE

-423 RERHDVKYMFS
+423 REQHDVKYMFNL
-434 QGALDPATL
+434 GALNPATM
-443 AGMMMYGGVFDY
+443 AGMMMYAGVFDY
-455 GTTNKGI
+455 GTTNKGL

-482 MNTNRLESDSD
+482 VSTNRLESDSD
-493 FSLALLQRAN
+493 YSLAMMKLPNSALQ
-503 NPLRPN
+503 PN
-509 HGVAEPSDAWFR
+509 HGVAEPSDAWIR
-521 ENSYRGDPSITKM
+521 EKQYGGGHSLTTM

-548 DPLTVVAGARVSNYK
+548 DPLTVVAGARVSNFK
-563 SSSVYRDT
+563 STSVYRDT
-571 GEVYIDPYRENGVV
+571 GEVYLDPSRENGVV

-617 EGALLDPLKGRNL
+617 EGALLEPLKGRNL
-630 EAGVKGELFDG
+630 EVGVKGELFDG
-641 KVNASLAL
+641 KVNTSLAL
-649 FRIEQRNRAELDLV
+649 FRIEQRNRAEADLV
-663 NTCSSGTECYFSAG
+663 NICTSGTECYFSTG

-691 VAPGWQLFA
+691 VTPGWQLFA

-763 ITVAQGAYALWSARG
+763 ITVAQGAYALFSARG

>member
-16 RLALLAMACAAPA
+16 RLAVLAMACAAPA
-29 ALVAAPALAQ
+29 AFLATPALAQ
-39 GQAAATAAPQAY
+39 GQAAATSQSY
-51 AVAAGPLAT
+51 AISAGPLAT

-85 PGVRGSFGV
+85 PGVRGSVNVG
-94 AQGFAQ
+94 QGFAQ

-125 SAAATG
+125 TASATG
-131 VEKTMAPVTVSA
+131 VEKTMAPVMVSA

-179 VVTRQKMDDQNLNT
+179 VVTRQKMDDQNLDT

-228 DGVNRAMYYP
+228 DGVNRAMFYP

-290 SAGRWNDV
+290 GAGRWNDV

-309 ESGSIRGRAVA
+309 EAGSIRGRVVA
-320 AHDQRDYFYD
+320 AHEQRDYFYD

-358 YEKLHSTPFFSGMPR
+358 YEKLKSTPFFSGMPR
-373 FRDGS
+373 YRDGS

-384 STFLGADWNRWD
+384 SAYLGADWNRWD

-401 VFAEFE
+401 AFAEFE

-423 RERHDVKYMFS
+423 REQHDVKYMFNL
-434 QGALDPATL
+434 GALNPATM
-443 AGMMMYGGVFDY
+443 AGMMMYAGVFDY
-455 GTTNKGI
+455 GTTNKGL

-482 MNTNRLESDSD
+482 VSTNRLESDSD
-493 FSLALLQRAN
+493 YSLAMMKLPNSALQ
-503 NPLRPN
+503 PN
-509 HGVAEPSDAWFR
+509 HGVAEPSDAWIR
-521 ENSYRGDPSITKM
+521 KEQYGGGHSLTSM

-548 DPLTVVAGARVSNYK
+548 DQLTVVAGARVSNFK
-563 SSSVYRDT
+563 STSVYRDT
-571 GEVYIDPYRENGVV
+571 GEVYLDPSRENGVV
-585 TPYGGVIYAFDKR
+585 TPYGGVIYAFDQR

-617 EGALLDPLKGRNL
+617 EGMLLDPLKGRNL
-630 EAGVKGELFDG
+630 EVGVKGELFDG
-641 KVNASLAL
+641 KVNTSLAL
-649 FRIEQRNRAELDLV
+649 FRIEQRNRAEADLV
-663 NTCSSGTECYFSAG
+663 NTCSSGTECYFSTG

-691 VAPGWQLFA
+691 VAQGWQLFA

-755 ESSRVTQN
+755 QSSRVTRDV
-763 ITVAQGAYALWSARG
+763 TVAQGAYALWSARA
-778 AYQIDRNWTAS
+778 AYQIDRNWTAA

-816 RKAQLT
+816 RKAALT

>member
-16 RLALLAMACAAPA
+16 RLAVLAMACAAPA
-29 ALVAAPALAQ
+29 AFLAAPALAQ
-39 GQAAATAAPQAY
+39 GQAAAASQSY
-51 AVAAGPLAT
+51 AISAGPLAT

-85 PGVRGSFGV
+85 PGVRGSV
-94 AQGFAQ
+94 NVSQGFAQ

-117 VLRQAAPS
+117 VLRQAAPTS
-125 SAAATG
+125 ASAAG

-228 DGVNRAMYYP
+228 DGVNRAMFYP

-309 ESGSIRGRAVA
+309 EAGSIRGRVVA

-358 YEKLHSTPFFSGMPR
+358 YEKLKSTPFFSGMPR
-373 FRDGS
+373 YRDGS

-384 STFLGADWNRWD
+384 SAYLGADWNRWD

-401 VFAEFE
+401 AFAEFE

-423 RERHDVKYMFS
+423 REQHDVKYMFNL
-434 QGALDPATL
+434 GALNPATM
-443 AGMMMYGGVFDY
+443 AGMMMYAGVFDY
-455 GTTNKGI
+455 GTTNKGL

-482 MNTNRLESDSD
+482 VSTNRLESDSD
-493 FSLALLQRAN
+493 YSLAMMKLPNSALQ
-503 NPLRPN
+503 PN
-509 HGVAEPSDAWFR
+509 HGVAEPSDAWIR
-521 ENSYRGDPSITKM
+521 KEQYGGGHSLTSM

-548 DPLTVVAGARVSNYK
+548 DPLTVVAGARVSNFK

-571 GEVYIDPYRENGVV
+571 GEVYFDPYRENGVV

-617 EGALLDPLKGRNL
+617 EGTLLDPLKGRNL
-630 EAGVKGELFDG
+630 EVGVKGELFDG

-649 FRIEQRNRAELDLV
+649 FRIEQRNRAEADLV
-663 NTCSSGTECYFSAG
+663 NICTSGTECYFSAG

-691 VAPGWQLFA
+691 VAQGWQLFA

-755 ESSRVTQN
+755 ESSRVTRDV
-763 ITVAQGAYALWSARG
+763 TVAQGAYALWSARA
-778 AYQIDRNWTAS
+778 AYQIDRNWTAA

-816 RKAQLT
+816 RKAALT

>member
-1 MQLTTPVL
+1 MSSTPPVL
-9 HPAARAI
+9 RPAARAI
-16 RLALLAMACAAPA
+16 RRSLLALGCAASVIPA
-29 ALVAAPALAQ
+29 ALIAMPALAQ
-39 GQAAATAAPQAY
+39 GQAASYTI
-51 AVAAGPLAT
+51 AAGPLAT
-60 ALNDFAVAAGVS
+60 VLNDFAVAAGVS

-79 TRGLRS
+79 TRGLQS
-85 PGVRGSFGV
+85 PGVRGAGSV

-112 PNGAY
+112 PNGGY
-117 VLRQAAPS
+117 VLRQAAP
-125 SAAATG
+125 AQTQAG
-131 VEKTMAPVTVSA
+131 EKIMAPVTVSA
-143 SMERDPVSEHSNSY
+143 SLERDPVSEHGNSY

-179 VVTRQKMDDQNLNT
+179 VITRQKMDDQNLTT

-213 RYVYSRGFMVDTYQF
+213 RYVYSRGFMVETYQF

-238 QANSFTSNTAMLDRV
+238 QANSFTSNTAVLDRV
-253 EIVRGATG
+253 EVVRGATG

-281 AEKQVQLAL
+281 AEKQLQF
-290 SAGRWNDV
+290 SATGGRWNAL
-298 RGEVDVTGPLN
+298 RGELDMTGPLN
-309 ESGSIRGRAVA
+309 DSGSIRGRVVA
-320 AHDQRDYFYD
+320 AHDQHDYFYD

-335 TDVLYGVLEFDLAP
+335 TDVLYGVLEVDLAP
-349 GSKLTTGAS
+349 GSKLTAGAS
-358 YEKLHSTPFFSGMPR
+358 HEKLRSTPFFSGLPLYSDG
-373 FRDGS
+373 RD
-378 DPKLPR
+378 PALPR
-384 STFLGADWNRWD
+384 STFIGADWNRWN
-396 SRQTA
+396 SRQSA
-401 VFAEFE
+401 AFAEFE

-418 SANYT
+418 SANFT
-423 RERHDVKYMFS
+423 REQHDVKYMFNL
-434 QGALDPATL
+434 GAINPVTL
-443 AGMMMYGGVFDY
+443 AGMRRYDGVFDY

-462 DLSLDGKFNAF
+462 DLSLDGKFTAF
-473 GRRHGFSAG
+473 GRRHGISAG
-482 MNTNRLESDSD
+482 VNTNRLQSDSD
-493 FSLALLQRAN
+493 FSLAVLNQGID
-503 NPLRPN
+503 PLRPD
-509 HGVAEPSDAWFR
+509 HGVEEPSDAWLR
-521 ENSYRGDPSITKM
+521 EHSYRGAPVDTRM

-571 GEVYIDPYRENGVV
+571 RAVYSDPYRDNGVI
-585 TPYGGVIYAFDKR
+585 TPYGGVIYALDAH

-611 QNQRTA
+611 QNARDA
-617 EGALLDPLKGRNL
+617 AGALLDPLKGRNL
-630 EAGVKGELFDG
+630 ETGVKGELFDG

-663 NTCSSGTECYFSAG
+663 STCSTGSECYISTG
-677 KVRSEGVDA
+677 KVRSQGVDA

-691 VAPGWQLFA
+691 VARGWQLFA
-700 GYTLNNFKYLEQT
+700 GYTLNNFKYLDQT
-713 SNAGVMFASTYSPR
+713 SSAGVMFASTYSPR

-742 QKWSVGGGVNFQT
+742 AAWSVGGGVNFQT
-755 ESSRVTQN
+755 ESSRVTQA
-763 ITVAQGAYALWSARG
+763 ITVAQGAYALWSARA

-807 AWGNFYGEP
+807 SWGNFYGEP
-816 RKAQLT
+816 RKASLT